1 VETNAAALEIIK
13 RNEGLRLDAYEDVV
27 GVWTI
32 GYGDTGPD
40 VKRGLRI
47 TEEEAERRLA
57 DRLAREFEPG
67 VLAAIRPAPATGNQF
82 SAMVSLAYNIGVR
95 AFTSSTVVRMH
106 KAGDYVAAAEAFNL
120 WVKAGGR
127 VYAGLVRRRQEEAAL
142 YLSADIDVPGEIR
155 ADAGEKIK
163 TIQIIIGSEPD
174 GEFGPQSRSA
184 LNVLLSAA
192 GQSRIRKE

>member
-1 VETNAAALEIIK
+1 MQTNSAGIDIIK
-13 RNEGLRLDAYEDVV
+13 KNEGLRLDAYEDVV

-47 TEEEAERRLA
+47 TEDEAERRLA

-67 VLAAIRPAPATGNQF
+67 VLAAIRPAPTTGNQF

-127 VYAGLVRRRQEEAAL
+127 VYAGLVRRRQEEAEL
-142 YLSADIDVPGEIR
+142 YLSADHEIDETPTQ
-155 ADAGEKIK
+155 KIK
-163 TIQIIIGSEPD
+163 EIQTIIGTEPD
-174 GEFGPQSRSA
+174 GDFGPMSRAA
-184 LNVLLSAA
+184 LNVVLVAA
-192 GQSRIRKE
+192 GQSRIRKD

>member
-1 VETNAAALEIIK
+1 METNAAALEIIK

-67 VLAAIRPAPATGNQF
+67 VLAAIRPAPTTVNQF

-127 VYAGLVRRRQEEAAL
+127 VYAGLVRRRQEEAEL
-142 YLSADIDVPGEIR
+142 YLSADHEIDETPTQ
-155 ADAGEKIK
+155 KIK
-163 TIQIIIGSEPD
+163 EIQTIIGTVAD
-174 GEFGPQSRSA
+174 GDFGPMSRAA
-184 LNVLLSAA
+184 LNVVLVAA
-192 GQSRIRKE
+192 GQSRIRKD